1 MAMFYAKKIH
11 SLLGLVP
18 EPPGSRLK
26 DEEPKLELRLS
37 QVILTLAI
45 RPKSSYFNS
54 YCPCT

>member
-1 MAMFYAKKIH
+1 MTMFYAKYIY

-37 QVILTLAI
+37 QVIVTFA
-45 RPKSSYFNS
+45 
-54 YCPCT
+54 